1 MVNHSI
7 TDSENSGTHDIVT
20 EKICP
25 TGKDA
30 VVYILPIFA
39 MQYFMGTLVQLKNT
53 ALFRVAL
60 LPIVPWLAWRAV
72 SALDLSCGIHEK
84 AQANAIFVSH
94 IMMLSARTAIWATAQ
109 EPYIRDNVPASVP
122 VAFWNAW
129 DLLLNSRGIGWNWSR
144 GIPVPKPSLQT
155 NSRIRF
161 LVHAAMRAFFYGLA
175 FDAFTEATCSFSQ
188 HLGSWRGDSILDYS
202 LPLVPRYLRALKI
215 LYLSVWL
222 TYFALHWA
230 YYCLAIVCIVIFYQH
245 PSQWPPLFDRPWS
258 STSLTDFWGR
268 RWHQMFRFPL
278 VSLGGVLSA
287 RLFGRPGGVLGTF
300 LISGIFHV
308 IELRAVGRGGSATV
322 QIGFFVLNGVG
333 VLLEQAWAKKTGR
346 RVGGVWG
353 WIWTFSWLTL
363 WGLPVVDEWARVGRF
378 AVDRFPGGAKP
389 TMALLSLVLPPE
401 VDKGYV
407 LRCLCFGTSL
417 PFLVYTL
424 FTLSY

>member
-1 MVNHSI
+1 
-7 TDSENSGTHDIVT
+7 
-20 EKICP
+20 
-25 TGKDA
+25 
-30 VVYILPIFA
+30 YILPIFA

-94 IMMLSARTAIWATAQ
+94 IMMLSARTAVWAMAQ

-122 VAFWNAW
+122 TAFWNAW

-144 GIPVPKPSLQT
+144 GIPTAKPSFET

-175 FDAFTEATCSFSQ
+175 FDAFTEATCSFSPN
-188 HLGSWRGDSILDYS
+188 LGSWRGDSILNYS

-245 PSQWPPLFDRPWS
+245 PSQWPPLFDRPWL

-333 VLLEQAWAKKTGR
+333 MLLEQAWAKKTGR

-353 WIWTFSWLTL
+353 WIWTFSWMTL
-363 WGLPVVDEWARVGRF
+363 LGLPVVDEWARVGRF

-389 TMALLSLVLPPE
+389 TMALL
-401 VDKGYV
+401 
-407 LRCLCFGTSL
+407 
-417 PFLVYTL
+417 
-424 FTLSY
+424 